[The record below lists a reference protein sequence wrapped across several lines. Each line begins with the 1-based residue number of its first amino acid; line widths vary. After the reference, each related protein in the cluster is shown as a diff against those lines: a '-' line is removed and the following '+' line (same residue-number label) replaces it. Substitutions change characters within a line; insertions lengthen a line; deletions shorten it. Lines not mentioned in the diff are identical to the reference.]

1 VDPFRRQHV
10 TPDRLHDRGERHRA
24 GADTVGQRRSVDR
37 NSLAGEGVALPVQ
50 RFSGWWS
57 MNFDTSTLA
66 SRFGPAK
73 PRGIGWDG
81 AGVSVTPSQSRHVI
95 FSSTCSMIFHRRG
108 SHSSERDTT
117 SSSLRRRAPP
127 HLAQAQGAGYT
138 IRSTGRQAVEQGAG
152 EPLGPEVQSSK
163 GRFEVMMVEPRS

>member
-1 VDPFRRQHV
+1 MAIPS
-10 TPDRLHDRGERHRA
+10 RA
-24 GADTVGQRRSVDR
+24 KV
-37 NSLAGEGVALPVQ
+37 SLC

-81 AGVSVTPSQSRHVI
+81 AGVSVTLSQSRHVI
-95 FSSTCSMIFHRRG
+95 FSRTCSTIFHRRG

-138 IRSTGRQAVEQGAG
+138 IRSTGR
-152 EPLGPEVQSSK
+152 
-163 GRFEVMMVEPRS
+163 